1 MAPENAVDWPAL
13 LGRVVAGGSLDEH
26 EAGAALADVMA
37 GDVPEVVVASFLTA
51 LAAKGVTG
59 EEVAGLVRAMV
70 DAATPLDVDGPLLD
84 TCGTGG
90 DGAGTFN
97 ISTTSALVCA
107 AAGAT
112 VAKHGNRAASS
123 RAGSADLLE
132 QWGVVIDLGPD
143 GARRCLDEVGIA
155 FLFARTYHPAM
166 RFVAPVRSALGIRT
180 VFNVLGPL
188 SNPAGA
194 QHQVVGVSDERMA
207 PVMAD
212 ALASLGRRALVFR
225 GDDGLDELTTTATSR
240 LWHVADGEVRASTL
254 DPRDLGVERVEVAA
268 LVGGDVTQN
277 ARISE
282 AVLAGEPGPHAD
294 VVALNAAAGLW
305 VHGLADDLAEGLAT
319 ARDVLADGA
328 ATDVLHR
335 WVATSQDAAATSG
348 AP

>member
-1 MAPENAVDWPAL
+1 VTGTDGRPDWPAVISRL
-13 LGRVVAGGSLDEH
+13 VAGSDLDAD
-26 EAGAALADVMA
+26 EAAAALEDVMA
-37 GDVPEVVVASFLTA
+37 GNVGEVLVSSFLTA
-51 LAAKGVTG
+51 LAAKGATG
-59 EEVAGLVRAMV
+59 DEVAGLVRAMV
-70 DAATPLDVDGPLLD
+70 AAATPLDVAGPVLD

-107 AAGAT
+107 AAGAR

-132 QWGVVIDLGPD
+132 HWGVVIDLGPE
-143 GARRCLDEVGIA
+143 GARRCLEEVGIS

-166 RFVAPVRSALGIRT
+166 RHVAPVRSALGIRT

-212 ALASLGRRALVFR
+212 ALARLGRRALVFR

-240 LWHVADGEVRASTL
+240 VWHVEDGEVRESRL
-254 DPRDLGVERVEVAA
+254 DPTTFGIRRVPVEA
-268 LVGGDVTQN
+268 LVGGDVERN
-277 ARISE
+277 AEISE
-282 AVLAGEPGPHAD
+282 AVLSGVEGPHAD

-305 VHGLADDLAEGLAT
+305 VHGIAEDLAEGLAI
-319 ARDVLADGA
+319 ARDVMA
-328 ATDVLHR
+328 AGGGTEVLHR
-335 WVATSQDAAATSG
+335 WVALSQEVASA
-348 AP
+348 